1 MPLTPKQQRFVEE
14 YLVDLN
20 ATQAAVRAGYSEATA
35 KQQGSRLLTNVDVAA
50 AVGKGAEVRSE
61 ETKIDAAW
69 VLEKAA
75 ELHTKALEEKQLSV
89 AKGALDL
96 IGKHIDVQAFREQM
110 QHSGRVE
117 YVNMSDEE
125 LEARIV
131 ARITGKPDRNPLTT
145 H

>member
-1 MPLTPKQQRFVEE
+1 MPLSVKQQRFVDE

-20 ATQAAVRAGYSEATA
+20 ATQAAIRAGYSERTA
-35 KQQGSRLLTNVDVAA
+35 KQQGSRLLTNADVAA
-50 AVGKGAEVRSE
+50 AVGKGVEDRSE

-69 VLEKAA
+69 VLQKAK
-75 ELHTKALEEKQLSV
+75 ELHVKALEEKQLSV

-110 QHSGRVE
+110 EHRGRIE

-125 LEARIV
+125 VEARIV
-131 ARITGKPDRNPLTT
+131 ALITGQHDRPSLAT

>member
-14 YLVDLN
+14 YLIDLN
-20 ATQAAVRAGYSEATA
+20 ATQAAIRAGYSKRTA
-35 KQQGSRLLTNVDVAA
+35 KAIGCENLTKPDVI
-50 AVGKGAEVRSE
+50 AVIEKAKAERSD

-69 VLEKAA
+69 VLQKAK
-75 ELHTKALEEKQLSV
+75 ELHVKALEEKQLSV

-96 IGKHIDVQAFREQM
+96 IGKHVDVQAFREQM
-110 QHSGRVE
+110 EHRGRIE

-125 LEARIV
+125 VEARIV
-131 ARITGKPDRNPLTT
+131 ALITGQHDRPSLAT

>member
-20 ATQAAVRAGYSEATA
+20 ATQAAIRAGYSEATA
-35 KQQGSRLLTNVDVAA
+35 KQQGSRLLTYADI
-50 AVGKGAEVRSE
+50 AEAIEKATEKRSE

-69 VLEKAA
+69 VLQKAK
-75 ELHTKALEEKQLSV
+75 ELHEKALEAESYAA

-117 YVNMSDEE
+117 YVNMTDEE
-125 LEARIV
+125 IEARI
-131 ARITGKPDRNPLTT
+131 AAIQSGKDDRPSIII